1 MLLILAVNLKAEKE
15 EITFSRCLLKYKTYL
30 SKLSVVKHLK
40 NMKYPNNLIVNS
52 NLKILKE

>member
-30 SKLSVVKHLK
+30 SNLSVVKHLK